1 MAKRIPNK
9 IKKIAEEIWKLE
21 SQFMEDASN
30 KTAFKEMSKI
40 ARTLSPEELLLVDEY
55 ITEHYGNAV

>member
-1 MAKRIPNK
+1 
-9 IKKIAEEIWKLE
+9 
-21 SQFMEDASN
+21 MEDASN
-30 KTAFKEMSKI
+30 KTAFNEMYKI